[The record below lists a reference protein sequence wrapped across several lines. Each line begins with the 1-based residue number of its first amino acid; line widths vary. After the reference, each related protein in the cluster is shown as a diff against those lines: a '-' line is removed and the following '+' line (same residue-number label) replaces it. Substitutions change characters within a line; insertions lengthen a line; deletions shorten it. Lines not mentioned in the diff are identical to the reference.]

1 MGGEHLLTVPASGLF
16 HIKAPFVSPPL
27 LHLNRKDV
35 KNYVRNSTAAAAA
48 HFKVV
53 IYDDDG
59 VVTLVRVG
67 RRGDRVRR

>member
-35 KNYVRNSTAAAAA
+35 KNYVRNSTAAAA
-48 HFKVV
+48 HFKGV
-53 IYDDDG
+53 IYNDDG

-67 RRGDRVRR
+67 RRGDGVHR